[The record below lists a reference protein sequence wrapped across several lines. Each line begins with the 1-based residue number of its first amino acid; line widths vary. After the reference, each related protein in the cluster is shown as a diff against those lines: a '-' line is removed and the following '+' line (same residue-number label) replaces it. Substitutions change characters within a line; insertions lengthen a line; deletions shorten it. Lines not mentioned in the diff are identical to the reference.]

1 MHQRSGQKIVLNSS
15 KPMNSNDY
23 YDWSYNLTF
32 VDKDEIIPKIK
43 VYDPDGSFWFS
54 KIGFNRKITDK
65 D

>member
-1 MHQRSGQKIVLNSS
+1 
-15 KPMNSNDY
+15 MNSNDY

-43 VYDPDGSFWFS
+43 IYDGNNKDFYYRA
-54 KIGFNRKITDK
+54 IGFNRKITD